1 MTAEPMTERELT
13 EAFVRALPPDGP
25 YGPAAGR
32 ALEEL
37 TGPARESDAALAAAW
52 AGAADADPARL
63 ADLARALHR
72 HAELREGLRKWLREY
87 APAGA
92 GRAHRRDGPGIPAD
106 RTADGGAGRAGE
118 PSAPTGSPTG
128 GRTSGATGENAGRA
142 AGRTREGGAGT
153 SMGEAT
159 DPEAAR
165 EDSAEGVRGEGAA
178 DLREE
183 SAAAVREEGPA
194 GARETAVPDAREGR
208 RAGAHAAHVNTLSG
222 RTRVAGSSVQARDI
236 HGGVHLHHPAP
247 APRPPVPRQ
256 LLPVPAHFTGRA
268 GDLRALDALRAAR
281 RTSAPQVAVVSGPA
295 GVGKTALAS
304 RWLSALTP
312 EFPDG
317 QLYADLR
324 GHTPGGPAGPTEAL
338 AGFLRALGA
347 DAIPGSLAEQ
357 AALWRSLTAGLRLV
371 VMLDNA
377 LSAAQV
383 RTLLPAAPGSL
394 VVVTSRHRLTGLGV
408 DGAGFHQVGMLDPAA
423 ALELFARGVGGD
435 RVAAD
440 RPAAREVVDL
450 CARLPLAVCLA
461 AAQLAARPRRPV
473 AALASAL
480 TRGRGPL
487 ETLGVEGDTA
497 VRTALDESFAALPAA
512 AADAY
517 RRLGMLPVT
526 RYDGPMAGAV
536 CGVPPEEAEDLLEL
550 LLEVNLLEET
560 AAGSAPGPGDR
571 YRFHDLVRLHASG
584 RAEADLPE
592 PERRATLR
600 RFADWCLATATSAE
614 ALLTPSHRT
623 LARDLA
629 HPPVRPVVFGDQT
642 SALAWLDEHRFDL
655 MAAVRLA
662 VREGWDAS
670 AWQLVDAMWPLFLRL
685 RPYDLWTEAHALGL
699 DAARRAGHRAGEGR
713 MLTSGGNG
721 LCHTGRFDEAARWFE
736 DALRHATEDGDERQR
751 AQALHGLGRARF
763 GAGRTR
769 DAERHYAQAL
779 ALREAIGYTRGAA
792 LSRVC
797 LGETALAHDLPDLA
811 AERLAT
817 ARAELVAEGDSY
829 DAARALALL
838 GHATARGGH
847 ARTGMRRLLRALVEF
862 ENAGSVHWQA
872 RTMEYLGQACQ
883 EHRAP
888 TEAERWFVR
897 SLALYD
903 PVSPTDATRL
913 RTRLRELSARPGPG
927 L

>member
-1 MTAEPMTERELT
+1 M
-13 EAFVRALPPDGP
+13 
-25 YGPAAGR
+25 
-32 ALEEL
+32 
-37 TGPARESDAALAAAW
+37 
-52 AGAADADPARL
+52 
-63 ADLARALHR
+63 
-72 HAELREGLRKWLREY
+72 
-87 APAGA
+87 
-92 GRAHRRDGPGIPAD
+92 
-106 RTADGGAGRAGE
+106 
-118 PSAPTGSPTG
+118 
-128 GRTSGATGENAGRA
+128 
-142 AGRTREGGAGT
+142 
-153 SMGEAT
+153 
-159 DPEAAR
+159 
-165 EDSAEGVRGEGAA
+165 
-178 DLREE
+178 
-183 SAAAVREEGPA
+183 
-194 GARETAVPDAREGR
+194 
-208 RAGAHAAHVNTLSG
+208 
-222 RTRVAGSSVQARDI
+222 AGSSVQARDI
-236 HGGVHLHHPAP
+236 HGGVHLHQPAP
-247 APRPPVPRQ
+247 PGRPPVPRQ

-281 RTSAPQVAVVSGPA
+281 RASAPQVAVVSGPA

-347 DAIPGSLAEQ
+347 ASIPGSLAEQ

-497 VRTALDESFAALPAA
+497 VRTALDESFAALPAR

-517 RRLGMLPVT
+517 RRMGLLPVT

-550 LLEVNLLEET
+550 LLEVNLLEE
-560 AAGSAPGPGDR
+560 AAPGSAPGDR
-571 YRFHDLVRLHASG
+571 YRFHDLVRLHAGG

-623 LARDLA
+623 LDRDYA
-629 HPPVRPVVFGDQT
+629 HPPVPPVAFDAQGP
-642 SALAWLDEHRFDL
+642 ALAWLDEHRFDL

-662 VREGWDAS
+662 AREGWDAS

-699 DAARRAGHRAGEGR
+699 AAARRAGHRAGEGR

-736 DALRHATEDGDERQR
+736 DALRHAGEDGDERQR
-751 AQALHGLGRARF
+751 AQALHGLGRAHF
-763 GAGRTR
+763 GAGRTQ
-769 DAERHYAQAL
+769 DAERHYAHAL

-797 LGETALAHDLPDLA
+797 LGEIALTHDRPGLA

-883 EHRAP
+883 EHRALA
-888 TEAERWFVR
+888 EAARWFTR

-913 RTRLRELSARPGPG
+913 RARLRELPPRPRPG

>member
-1 MTAEPMTERELT
+1 M
-13 EAFVRALPPDGP
+13 
-25 YGPAAGR
+25 
-32 ALEEL
+32 
-37 TGPARESDAALAAAW
+37 
-52 AGAADADPARL
+52 
-63 ADLARALHR
+63 
-72 HAELREGLRKWLREY
+72 
-87 APAGA
+87 
-92 GRAHRRDGPGIPAD
+92 
-106 RTADGGAGRAGE
+106 
-118 PSAPTGSPTG
+118 
-128 GRTSGATGENAGRA
+128 
-142 AGRTREGGAGT
+142 
-153 SMGEAT
+153 
-159 DPEAAR
+159 
-165 EDSAEGVRGEGAA
+165 
-178 DLREE
+178 
-183 SAAAVREEGPA
+183 
-194 GARETAVPDAREGR
+194 
-208 RAGAHAAHVNTLSG
+208 
-222 RTRVAGSSVQARDI
+222 
-236 HGGVHLHHPAP
+236 
-247 APRPPVPRQ
+247 PRQ

-268 GDLRALDALRAAR
+268 GDLRALDALRSAR
-281 RTSAPQVAVVSGPA
+281 TGSAPQVAVVSGPA
-295 GVGKTALAS
+295 GVGKTALVS
-304 RWLSALTP
+304 RWLSALAP

-324 GHTPGGPAGPTEAL
+324 GHTPTGPAGPTEAL

-347 DAIPGSLAEQ
+347 SSIPGSLAEQ

-383 RTLLPAAPGSL
+383 RTLLPAAPDSL

-423 ALELFARGVGGD
+423 ALELFTRGVGGD

-440 RPAAREVVDL
+440 RPAAREIVGL
-450 CARLPLAVCLA
+450 CACLPLAVCLA
-461 AAQLAARPRRPV
+461 AAQLAARPRRSV

-497 VRTALDESFAALPAA
+497 VRTALDESFATLPAGA
-512 AADAY
+512 AGAY
-517 RRLGMLPVT
+517 RRMGLLPVT
-526 RYDGPMAGAV
+526 RYDGPMVGAV
-536 CGVPPEEAEDLLEL
+536 CGVPPEEAEDFLEL

-560 AAGSAPGPGDR
+560 GTDRVPGVGDR
-571 YRFHDLVRLHASG
+571 YRFHDLVRLHAGG
-584 RAEADLPE
+584 RAETDLPE
-592 PERRATLR
+592 PEQRATLR
-600 RFADWCLATATSAE
+600 RFVDWCLATATSAE

-623 LARDLA
+623 LPRDYA
-629 HPPVRPVVFGDQT
+629 HPAAPPVAFDAQAP
-642 SALAWLDEHRFDL
+642 ALAWLDEHRYDL

-662 VREGWDAS
+662 AREGWDAS

-699 DAARRAGHRAGEGR
+699 EAARRAGHRAGEGR

-751 AQALHGLGRARF
+751 AQALHGLGRAHF
-763 GAGRTR
+763 GAGRTQE
-769 DAERHYAQAL
+769 AELHYGRAL
-779 ALREAIGYTRGAA
+779 TLREAIGYTRGAA

-797 LGETALAHDLPDLA
+797 LGEIALAHDRPGLA
-811 AERLAT
+811 AGRLAT

-838 GHATARGGH
+838 GHATARGGD

-888 TEAERWFVR
+888 TEAVRWFTR

-903 PVSPTDATRL
+903 PVSPTDAARL
-913 RTRLRELSARPGPG
+913 RTRLREVDPRTRPAP
-927 L
+927 